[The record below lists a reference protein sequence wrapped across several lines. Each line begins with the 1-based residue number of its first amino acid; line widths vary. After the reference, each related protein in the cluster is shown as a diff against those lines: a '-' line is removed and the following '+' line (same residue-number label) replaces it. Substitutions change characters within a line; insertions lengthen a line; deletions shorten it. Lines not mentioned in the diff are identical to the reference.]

1 MDKYTARRGKF
12 AVPGYPQK
20 LGFLL
25 YGPPGTSKTSF
36 IKALVHHSNRHID
49 ITIVLVPLSEITTN
63 EELMGIMLD
72 QCASLAMAGDPG
84 EAAPMSLP
92 FKRVIFVME
101 DVYAASGVV
110 LRRGGEAAAASAS
123 ASADAGQANTRG
135 SSTAPRAGAQVS
147 DILSQTEL
155 ADSADG
161 SATSGKPHRAAYLNL
176 TVELNKDSAV
186 CNDEG
191 RGFELEVVPRSWRSL
206 L

>member
-1 MDKYTARRGKF
+1 MNKFTARRGKF

-25 YGPPGTSKTSF
+25 CGPPGTSKTSF
-36 IKALVHHSNRHID
+36 IKALAHHTNRHIV
-49 ITIVLVPLSEITTN
+49 IVLVPRSEITTN

-110 LRRGGEAAAASAS
+110 LRRGGGAAAASAD
-123 ASADAGQANTRG
+123 ADAGQATTQG
-135 SSTAPRAGAQVS
+135 SSTANGADAQVS

-176 TVELNKDSAV
+176 TVELN
-186 CNDEG
+186 
-191 RGFELEVVPRSWRSL
+191 
-206 L
+206 